1 MYQNNS
7 TMNCRTI
14 EFITTILTQ
23 KFDNGSFNQ
32 FIRFEFQLHMDGFL
46 KDISKA
52 QNYWTKPIFMFNSC
66 LESWIKNK
74 TSGNVNNKKLIR
86 KAFNPAIISK
96 L

>member
-7 TMNCRTI
+7 TMNYRTI

-23 KFDNGSFNQ
+23 KFDNGSFNH

-52 QNYWTKPIFMFNSC
+52 QNY
-66 LESWIKNK
+66 
-74 TSGNVNNKKLIR
+74 
-86 KAFNPAIISK
+86 
-96 L
+96 